1 MAALEGKL
9 EANDTDIRTV
19 HDTLWK
25 RIQQR
30 LDQLELNCNAN
41 IGEAIAAGIEEM
53 REAELAA
60 GGCF

>member
-9 EANDTDIRTV
+9 EAKETDTRTV
-19 HDTLWK
+19 QDTLWK

>member
-9 EANDTDIRTV
+9 EAKETDTRTV
-19 HDTLWK
+19 QDTLWK

-53 REAELAA
+53 QEAELAA

>member
-9 EANDTDIRTV
+9 EAKETDTGSVQDA
-19 HDTLWK
+19 LWK
-25 RIQQR
+25 HIQQR

-53 REAELAA
+53 QEAELAA